1 MLRIIIL
8 SILFL
13 PSSFAQIVNIVD
25 ESNSPIAGV
34 SLYTTDNVF
43 VSSDDQGNVNLDKFF
58 DKDTIVIQQF
68 GFVKKKIIKSLIPN
82 KVILNYNNEILN
94 EVVISASKFSQK
106 FREVPKKVTQI
117 NKSTIE
123 FTNPMTS
130 ADLLER
136 GGNVFIQKSQLGGGS
151 PMIRGLSTNRLVL
164 SVDGVRLN
172 NAIYRG
178 GNIHNVIS
186 VSPMNIENTEIIMG
200 SASVLYGS
208 DAIGGV
214 MNFYTK
220 NPVLSK
226 EESQRFDINIHSRYS
241 SAASEKMYHFDIN
254 FGLKKI
260 AFFSSISKSDYGNLL
275 MGSNGPSE
283 YLRPN
288 YVIQNSAGEDIIV
301 NNSNPKLQRNTSY
314 DQLNFLQKV
323 LYKPNKNFQYDLGIH
338 FSKTGDIPRY
348 DRLIRQDQ
356 NLDLVYGNWFYGPQE
371 WLLINNQIAINSKS
385 NNVFDKLKITFAK
398 QKFSESRN
406 SRKLNAS
413 NLNSREEKLDILS
426 LNIDMIKNLNSN
438 SDLTYGLEYI
448 KNKVESLGSSTNIF
462 DLSVN
467 SISSRYPNNSSLQSF
482 GTYMNY
488 KSKIVD
494 DVFFQSGVRYSL
506 TRLQADLS
514 QNNIFYDFPYG
525 NINLENGAFVG
536 GIGLSWVRNIYNNW
550 KFNIN
555 TAFRSPNIDDVA
567 KVFDSEPGNVV
578 VPNPGLKPERSF
590 GIEFGGYFRT
600 KNNIELDFSTYITYL
615 YDALIRDDFTLEN
628 GISQI
633 IYDGELSQIQ
643 ALQNGSKSLIYGFEF
658 GANMIINKNLSLESQ
673 LNLIAGHEL
682 NELPFALPVRHI
694 PPNFGNI
701 HLIFKKGKLSF
712 DAFVNFNSEISYN
725 DLAESER
732 AKPYLYALDKNGN
745 PYSPS
750 WITYNLRSKYL
761 LSDKLNFTLSFENIL
776 DKLYRPYSSGISAPG
791 LNFIFSVNY
800 AY

>member
-8 SILFL
+8 SILFI

-25 ESNSPIAGV
+25 EGNSPIAGV
-34 SLYTTDNVF
+34 SLYTTENVF

-58 DKDTIVIQQF
+58 DTDTIVIQQF

-123 FTNPMTS
+123 LTNPMTS

-186 VSPMNIENTEIIMG
+186 ISPMNIENTEIIMG

-226 EESQRFDINIHSRYS
+226 EESQRLDINIHSRYS

-288 YVIQNSAGEDIIV
+288 YVIQNSNGEDIIIE
-301 NNSNPKLQRNTSY
+301 NSNPKLQRNTSY

-323 LYKPNKNFQYDLGIH
+323 LYRPNKNFQYDLGIH

-348 DRLIRQDQ
+348 DRLIMQDQ

-406 SRKLNAS
+406 SRKLSAS
-413 NLNSREEKLDILS
+413 NLNSREEKLNILS
-426 LNIDMIKNLNSN
+426 LNIDMIKKLNSN

-448 KNKVESLGSSTNIF
+448 NNEVESLGSSTNIF

-506 TRLQADLS
+506 TKLKADLS
-514 QNNIFYDFPYG
+514 QNNTFYDFPYG

-628 GISQI
+628 GISEI

-658 GANMIINKNLSLESQ
+658 GANMVINKNLSLKSQ

-694 PPNFGNI
+694 PPNFGNL
-701 HLIFKKGKLSF
+701 HLIFEKGKLSF

-725 DLAESER
+725 NLAESER
-732 AKPYLYALDKNGN
+732 AKPYLYALDKDGN

-750 WITYNLRSKYL
+750 WTTYNFRSKYL
-761 LSDKLNFTLSFENIL
+761 LSEKLNLTLSFENIL

-791 LNFIFSVNY
+791 LNFIFSLNY

>member
-226 EESQRFDINIHSRYS
+226 VESQRLDINIYSRYS
-241 SAASEKMYHFDIN
+241 SAASEKMYHFDVN

-288 YVIQNSAGEDIIV
+288 YVIQNSTGEDLIV

-426 LNIDMIKNLNSN
+426 LNIDMIKKLNSN

-448 KNKVESLGSSTNIF
+448 NNKVESLGSSTNIY

-482 GTYMNY
+482 GAYMNY

-506 TRLQADLS
+506 TKLQADLS

-525 NINLENGAFVG
+525 NLNLENGAFVG

-658 GANMIINKNLSLESQ
+658 GANMIINKNLSLKSQ

-682 NELPFALPVRHI
+682 NESPFALPVRHI
-694 PPNFGNI
+694 PPNFGNL
-701 HLIFKKGKLSF
+701 HLIFEKGKLSF

-725 DLAESER
+725 NLAESER

>member
-34 SLYTTDNVF
+34 SFYTTDNVF

-58 DKDTIVIQQF
+58 DTDTIVIQQF

-220 NPVLSK
+220 NPVLSMG
-226 EESQRFDINIHSRYS
+226 ESQRLDINIHSRYS

-448 KNKVESLGSSTNIF
+448 NNKVESLGSSTNIF

-506 TRLQADLS
+506 TKLQADLS

-761 LSDKLNFTLSFENIL
+761 LSDKLNFTLSFENIS

>member
-1 MLRIIIL
+1 VLRIIIL

-25 ESNSPIAGV
+25 EGNSPIAGV

-58 DKDTIVIQQF
+58 DTDTIVIQQF

-220 NPVLSK
+220 NPVLSMG
-226 EESQRFDINIHSRYS
+226 ESQRLDINIHSRYS
-241 SAASEKMYHFDIN
+241 SAASEKMYHFDVN

-288 YVIQNSAGEDIIV
+288 YVIQNSNGEDIIV
-301 NNSNPKLQRNTSY
+301 NNSNSKLQRNTSY
-314 DQLNFLQKV
+314 DQLNFLQKI

-406 SRKLNAS
+406 SRKLNVS

-426 LNIDMIKNLNSN
+426 LNIDMIKKINSN

-448 KNKVESLGSSTNIF
+448 NNKVESLGSSTNIF

-506 TRLQADLS
+506 TKLQADLS
-514 QNNIFYDFPYG
+514 QNNTFYDFPYG

-658 GANMIINKNLSLESQ
+658 GANMVINKNLSLKSQ

-694 PPNFGNI
+694 PPNFGNL
-701 HLIFKKGKLSF
+701 HLIFEKGRLSF

-725 DLAESER
+725 NLAESER
-732 AKPYLYALDKNGN
+732 AKPYLYALDKDGN

-750 WITYNLRSKYL
+750 WTTYNFRSKYL
-761 LSDKLNFTLSFENIL
+761 LSDKLNFTLSFENIS

>member
-25 ESNSPIAGV
+25 EGNSPIAGV

-58 DKDTIVIQQF
+58 DTDTIVIQQF

-220 NPVLSK
+220 NPVLSMG
-226 EESQRFDINIHSRYS
+226 ESQRLDINIHSRYS
-241 SAASEKMYHFDIN
+241 SAASEKMYHFDVN

-288 YVIQNSAGEDIIV
+288 YVIQNSNGEDIIV
-301 NNSNPKLQRNTSY
+301 NNSNSKLQRNTSY

-426 LNIDMIKNLNSN
+426 LNIDMIKKINSN

-448 KNKVESLGSSTNIF
+448 NNKVESLGSSTNIF

-506 TRLQADLS
+506 TKLQADLS
-514 QNNIFYDFPYG
+514 QNNTFYDFPYG

-658 GANMIINKNLSLESQ
+658 GANMVINKNLSLKSQ

-694 PPNFGNI
+694 PPNFGNL
-701 HLIFKKGKLSF
+701 HLIFEKGRLSF

-725 DLAESER
+725 NLAESER
-732 AKPYLYALDKNGN
+732 AKPYLYALDKDGN

-750 WITYNLRSKYL
+750 WTTYNFRSKYL

>member
-25 ESNSPIAGV
+25 EGNSPIAGV

-58 DKDTIVIQQF
+58 DTDTIVIQQF

-220 NPVLSK
+220 NPVLSMG
-226 EESQRFDINIHSRYS
+226 ESQRLDINIHSRYS
-241 SAASEKMYHFDIN
+241 SAASEKMYHFDVN

-288 YVIQNSAGEDIIV
+288 YVIQNSIGEDIIV
-301 NNSNPKLQRNTSY
+301 NNSNSKLPRNTSY
-314 DQLNFLQKV
+314 DQLIFLQKI

-426 LNIDMIKNLNSN
+426 LNIDMIKKINSN

-448 KNKVESLGSSTNIF
+448 NNKVESLGSSTNIF

-506 TRLQADLS
+506 TKLQADLS
-514 QNNIFYDFPYG
+514 QNNTFYDFPYG

-658 GANMIINKNLSLESQ
+658 GANMVINKNLSLKSQ

-694 PPNFGNI
+694 PPNFGNL
-701 HLIFKKGKLSF
+701 HLIFEKGRLSF

-725 DLAESER
+725 NLAESER
-732 AKPYLYALDKNGN
+732 AKPYLYALDKDGN

-750 WITYNLRSKYL
+750 WTTYNFRSKYL
-761 LSDKLNFTLSFENIL
+761 LSDKLNFTLSFENIS

>member
-34 SLYTTDNVF
+34 SFYTTDNVF

-58 DKDTIVIQQF
+58 DTDTIVIQQF

-283 YLRPN
+283 YLRLN

-448 KNKVESLGSSTNIF
+448 NNKVESLGSSTNIF

-694 PPNFGNI
+694 PPNFGNL

-761 LSDKLNFTLSFENIL
+761 LSDKLNFTLSFENIS

>member
-34 SLYTTDNVF
+34 SFYTTDNVF

-58 DKDTIVIQQF
+58 DTDTIVIQQF

-371 WLLINNQIAINSKS
+371 WLLINNQFAINSKS
-385 NNVFDKLKITFAK
+385 INVFDKLKITFAK

-448 KNKVESLGSSTNIF
+448 NNKVESLGSSTNIF

-482 GTYMNY
+482 GAYMNY
-488 KSKIVD
+488 KNKIVD

-506 TRLQADLS
+506 TKLQADLS
-514 QNNIFYDFPYG
+514 HNNMFYDFPYG

-578 VPNPGLKPERSF
+578 VPNPSLKPERSF

-628 GISQI
+628 GTSQI

-658 GANMIINKNLSLESQ
+658 GANMIINKNLSLKSQ

-761 LSDKLNFTLSFENIL
+761 LSDKLNFTLSFENIS

>member
-1 MLRIIIL
+1 
-8 SILFL
+8 
-13 PSSFAQIVNIVD
+13 
-25 ESNSPIAGV
+25 
-34 SLYTTDNVF
+34 
-43 VSSDDQGNVNLDKFF
+43 
-58 DKDTIVIQQF
+58 
-68 GFVKKKIIKSLIPN
+68 
-82 KVILNYNNEILN
+82 
-94 EVVISASKFSQK
+94 
-106 FREVPKKVTQI
+106 
-117 NKSTIE
+117 
-123 FTNPMTS
+123 
-130 ADLLER
+130 
-136 GGNVFIQKSQLGGGS
+136 
-151 PMIRGLSTNRLVL
+151 MIRGLSTNRLVL

-220 NPVLSK
+220 SPVLSK
-226 EESQRFDINIHSRYS
+226 EESQRLDINIHSRYS

-254 FGLKKI
+254 FGLNKI

-288 YVIQNSAGEDIIV
+288 YVIQNSNGEDIIV

-323 LYKPNKNFQYDLGIH
+323 LYKPNKNFRYDLGIH

-426 LNIDMIKNLNSN
+426 LNIDMIKKLNSN

-448 KNKVESLGSSTNIF
+448 NNKVESLGSSTNIF

-467 SISSRYPNNSSLQSF
+467 SISSRYPNNSSLKSF

-488 KSKIVD
+488 KSKIID

-506 TRLQADLS
+506 TKLQADLS
-514 QNNIFYDFPYG
+514 QNNTFYDFPYG

-600 KNNIELDFSTYITYL
+600 KNNIEFDFSTYITYL

-628 GISQI
+628 GISEI

-658 GANMIINKNLSLESQ
+658 GANMVINKNLSLKSQ

-694 PPNFGNI
+694 PPNFGNL
-701 HLIFKKGKLSF
+701 HLIFEKGKLSF
-712 DAFVNFNSEISYN
+712 DAFVNFNSEISY
-725 DLAESER
+725 
-732 AKPYLYALDKNGN
+732 P
-745 PYSPS
+745 
-750 WITYNLRSKYL
+750 
-761 LSDKLNFTLSFENIL
+761 
-776 DKLYRPYSSGISAPG
+776 
-791 LNFIFSVNY
+791 
-800 AY
+800 

>member
-25 ESNSPIAGV
+25 EGNSPIAGV

-58 DKDTIVIQQF
+58 DTDTIVIQQF

-220 NPVLSK
+220 NPVLSMG
-226 EESQRFDINIHSRYS
+226 ESQRLDINIHSRYS
-241 SAASEKMYHFDIN
+241 SAASEKMYHFDVN

-288 YVIQNSAGEDIIV
+288 YVIQNSIGEDIIV
-301 NNSNPKLQRNTSY
+301 NNSNSKLQRNTSY

-426 LNIDMIKNLNSN
+426 LNIDMIKKINSN

-448 KNKVESLGSSTNIF
+448 NNKVESLGSSTNIF

-506 TRLQADLS
+506 TKLQADLS
-514 QNNIFYDFPYG
+514 QNNTFYDFPYG

-536 GIGLSWVRNIYNNW
+536 GIGFSWVRNIYNNW

-658 GANMIINKNLSLESQ
+658 GANMVINKNLSLKSQ

-694 PPNFGNI
+694 PPNFGNL
-701 HLIFKKGKLSF
+701 HLIFEKGRLSF

-725 DLAESER
+725 NLAESER
-732 AKPYLYALDKNGN
+732 AKPYLYALDKDGN

-750 WITYNLRSKYL
+750 WTTYNFRSKYL
-761 LSDKLNFTLSFENIL
+761 LSDKLNFTLSFENIS

>member
-1 MLRIIIL
+1 VLRIIIL

-25 ESNSPIAGV
+25 EGNSPIAGV

-58 DKDTIVIQQF
+58 DTDTIVIQQF

-220 NPVLSK
+220 NPVLSMG
-226 EESQRFDINIHSRYS
+226 ESQRLDINIHSRYS
-241 SAASEKMYHFDIN
+241 SAASEKMYHFDVN

-288 YVIQNSAGEDIIV
+288 YVIQNSNGEDIIV
-301 NNSNPKLQRNTSY
+301 NNSNSKLQRNTSY
-314 DQLNFLQKV
+314 DQLNFLQKI

-426 LNIDMIKNLNSN
+426 LNIDMIKKINSN

-448 KNKVESLGSSTNIF
+448 NNKVESLGSSTNIF

-506 TRLQADLS
+506 TKLQADLS
-514 QNNIFYDFPYG
+514 QNNTFYDFPYG

-658 GANMIINKNLSLESQ
+658 GANMVINKNLSLKSQ

-694 PPNFGNI
+694 PPNFGNL
-701 HLIFKKGKLSF
+701 HLIFEKGRLSF

-725 DLAESER
+725 NLAESER
-732 AKPYLYALDKNGN
+732 AKPYLYALDKDGN

-750 WITYNLRSKYL
+750 WTTYNFRSKYL
-761 LSDKLNFTLSFENIL
+761 LSDKLNFTLSFENIS

>member
-25 ESNSPIAGV
+25 EGNSPIAGV

-58 DKDTIVIQQF
+58 DTDTIVIQQF

-241 SAASEKMYHFDIN
+241 SAASEKMYHFDVN

-288 YVIQNSAGEDIIV
+288 YVIQNSIGEDIIV
-301 NNSNPKLQRNTSY
+301 NNSNSKLQRNTSY

-426 LNIDMIKNLNSN
+426 LNIDMIKKINSN

-448 KNKVESLGSSTNIF
+448 NNKVESLGSSTNIF

-506 TRLQADLS
+506 TKLQADLS
-514 QNNIFYDFPYG
+514 QNNTFYDFPYG

-536 GIGLSWVRNIYNNW
+536 GIGFSWVRNIYNNW

-600 KNNIELDFSTYITYL
+600 KNNIELDFSTYINYL

-658 GANMIINKNLSLESQ
+658 GANMVINKNLSLKSQ

-694 PPNFGNI
+694 PPNFGNL
-701 HLIFKKGKLSF
+701 HLIFEKGRLSF

-725 DLAESER
+725 NLAESER
-732 AKPYLYALDKNGN
+732 AKPYLYALDKDGN

-750 WITYNLRSKYL
+750 WTTYNFRSKYL

>member
-1 MLRIIIL
+1 VLRIIIL

-25 ESNSPIAGV
+25 EGNSPIAGV

-58 DKDTIVIQQF
+58 DTDTIVIQQF

-220 NPVLSK
+220 NPVLSMGQ
-226 EESQRFDINIHSRYS
+226 SQRLDINIHSRYS
-241 SAASEKMYHFDIN
+241 SAASEKMYHFDVN

-288 YVIQNSAGEDIIV
+288 YVIQNSNGEDIIV
-301 NNSNPKLQRNTSY
+301 NNSNSKLQRNTSY
-314 DQLNFLQKV
+314 DQLNFLQKI

-426 LNIDMIKNLNSN
+426 LNIDMIKKINSN

-448 KNKVESLGSSTNIF
+448 NNKVESLGSSTNIF

-506 TRLQADLS
+506 TKLQADLS
-514 QNNIFYDFPYG
+514 QNNTFYDFPYG

-658 GANMIINKNLSLESQ
+658 GANMVINKNLSLKSQ

-694 PPNFGNI
+694 PPNFGNL
-701 HLIFKKGKLSF
+701 HLIFEKGRLSF

-725 DLAESER
+725 NLAESER
-732 AKPYLYALDKNGN
+732 AKPYLYALDKDGN

-750 WITYNLRSKYL
+750 WTTYNFRSKYL
-761 LSDKLNFTLSFENIL
+761 LSDKLNFTLSFENIS

>member
-25 ESNSPIAGV
+25 ESNSPISGV

-58 DKDTIVIQQF
+58 DTDTIVIQQF

-220 NPVLSK
+220 NPVLSVG
-226 EESQRFDINIHSRYS
+226 ESQRLDINIHSRYS
-241 SAASEKMYHFDIN
+241 SAASEKMYHFDVN

-288 YVIQNSAGEDIIV
+288 YVIQNSTGEDIIV

-426 LNIDMIKNLNSN
+426 LNIDMIKKLNSN

-448 KNKVESLGSSTNIF
+448 NNKVESLGSSTNIF

-482 GTYMNY
+482 GAYMNY

-506 TRLQADLS
+506 TKLQADLS
-514 QNNIFYDFPYG
+514 QNNTFYDFPYG

-578 VPNPGLKPERSF
+578 VPNPDLKPERSF

-658 GANMIINKNLSLESQ
+658 GANMVINKNLSLKSQ

-694 PPNFGNI
+694 PPNFGNL
-701 HLIFKKGKLSF
+701 HLIFEKGKLSF

-725 DLAESER
+725 NLAESER
-732 AKPYLYALDKNGN
+732 AKPYLYALDINDN

>member
-25 ESNSPIAGV
+25 EGNSPIAGV

-58 DKDTIVIQQF
+58 DTDTIVIQQF

-220 NPVLSK
+220 NPVLSMG
-226 EESQRFDINIHSRYS
+226 ESQRLDINIHSRYS
-241 SAASEKMYHFDIN
+241 SAASEKMYHFDVN

-288 YVIQNSAGEDIIV
+288 YVIQNSNGEDIIV
-301 NNSNPKLQRNTSY
+301 NNSNSKLQRNTSY
-314 DQLNFLQKV
+314 DQLNFLQKI

-426 LNIDMIKNLNSN
+426 LNIDMIKKINSN

-448 KNKVESLGSSTNIF
+448 KNKVESFGSSTNIF

-506 TRLQADLS
+506 TKLQADLS
-514 QNNIFYDFPYG
+514 QNNTFYDFPYG

-658 GANMIINKNLSLESQ
+658 GANMVINKNLSLKSQ

-694 PPNFGNI
+694 PPNFGNL
-701 HLIFKKGKLSF
+701 HLIFEKGRLSF

-725 DLAESER
+725 NLAESER
-732 AKPYLYALDKNGN
+732 AKPYLYALDKDGN

-750 WITYNLRSKYL
+750 WTTYNFRSKYL
-761 LSDKLNFTLSFENIL
+761 LSDKLNFTLSFENIS

>member
-1 MLRIIIL
+1 VLRIIIL

-25 ESNSPIAGV
+25 EGNSPIAGV

-58 DKDTIVIQQF
+58 DTDTIVIQQF

-220 NPVLSK
+220 NPVLSMG
-226 EESQRFDINIHSRYS
+226 ESQRLDINIHSRYS
-241 SAASEKMYHFDIN
+241 SAASEKMYHFDVN

-288 YVIQNSAGEDIIV
+288 YVIQNSNGEDIIV
-301 NNSNPKLQRNTSY
+301 NNSNSKLQRNTSY
-314 DQLNFLQKV
+314 DQLNFLQKI

-426 LNIDMIKNLNSN
+426 LNIDMIKKLNSN

-448 KNKVESLGSSTNIF
+448 NNKVESLGSSTNIF

-506 TRLQADLS
+506 TKLQADLS
-514 QNNIFYDFPYG
+514 QNNTFYDFPYG

-658 GANMIINKNLSLESQ
+658 GANMVINKNLSLKSQ

-694 PPNFGNI
+694 PPNFGNL
-701 HLIFKKGKLSF
+701 HLIFEKGRLSF

-725 DLAESER
+725 NLAESER
-732 AKPYLYALDKNGN
+732 AKPYLYALDKDGN

-750 WITYNLRSKYL
+750 WTTYNFRSKYL
-761 LSDKLNFTLSFENIL
+761 LSDKLNFTLSFENIS

>member
-25 ESNSPIAGV
+25 EGNSPIAGV

-58 DKDTIVIQQF
+58 DTDTIVIQQF

-220 NPVLSK
+220 NPVLSMG
-226 EESQRFDINIHSRYS
+226 ESQRLDINIHSRYS
-241 SAASEKMYHFDIN
+241 SAASEKMYHFDVN

-288 YVIQNSAGEDIIV
+288 YVIQNSIGEDIIV
-301 NNSNPKLQRNTSY
+301 NNSNSKLQRNTFY

-426 LNIDMIKNLNSN
+426 LNIDMIKKINSN

-448 KNKVESLGSSTNIF
+448 NNKVESLGSSTNIF

-506 TRLQADLS
+506 TKLQADLS
-514 QNNIFYDFPYG
+514 QNNTFYDFPYG

-658 GANMIINKNLSLESQ
+658 GANMVINKNLSLKSQ

-694 PPNFGNI
+694 PPNFGNL
-701 HLIFKKGKLSF
+701 HLIFEKGRLSF

-725 DLAESER
+725 NLAESER
-732 AKPYLYALDKNGN
+732 AKPYLYALDKDGN

-750 WITYNLRSKYL
+750 WTTYNFRSKYL
-761 LSDKLNFTLSFENIL
+761 LSDKLNFTLSFENIS

>member
-25 ESNSPIAGV
+25 EGNSPIAGV

-58 DKDTIVIQQF
+58 DTDTIVIQQF

-220 NPVLSK
+220 NPVLSMG
-226 EESQRFDINIHSRYS
+226 ESQRLDINIHSRYS
-241 SAASEKMYHFDIN
+241 SAASEKMYHFDVN

-288 YVIQNSAGEDIIV
+288 YVIQNSNGEDIIV
-301 NNSNPKLQRNTSY
+301 NNSNSKLQRNTSY
-314 DQLNFLQKV
+314 DQLNFLQKI

-426 LNIDMIKNLNSN
+426 LNIDMIKKLNSN

-448 KNKVESLGSSTNIF
+448 NNKVESLGSSTNIF

-506 TRLQADLS
+506 TKLQADLS
-514 QNNIFYDFPYG
+514 QNNTFYDFPYG

-658 GANMIINKNLSLESQ
+658 GANMVINKNLSLKSQ

-694 PPNFGNI
+694 PPNFGNL
-701 HLIFKKGKLSF
+701 HLIFEKGRLSF

-725 DLAESER
+725 NLAESER
-732 AKPYLYALDKNGN
+732 AKPYLYALDKDGN

-750 WITYNLRSKYL
+750 WTTYNFRSKYL
-761 LSDKLNFTLSFENIL
+761 LSDKLNFTLSFENIS

>member
-58 DKDTIVIQQF
+58 DTDTIVIQQF

-226 EESQRFDINIHSRYS
+226 EESQRLDINIHSRYS

-288 YVIQNSAGEDIIV
+288 YVIQNSNGEDIIV

-314 DQLNFLQKV
+314 NQLNFLQKV

-406 SRKLNAS
+406 SRKLSAS

-426 LNIDMIKNLNSN
+426 LNIDMIKKLNSN

-448 KNKVESLGSSTNIF
+448 NNKVESLGSSTNIF

-506 TRLQADLS
+506 TKLKADLS
-514 QNNIFYDFPYG
+514 QNNTFYDFPYG

-628 GISQI
+628 GISEI

-658 GANMIINKNLSLESQ
+658 GANMVINKNLSLKSQ
-673 LNLIAGHEL
+673 LNLITGHEL

-694 PPNFGNI
+694 PPNFGNL
-701 HLIFKKGKLSF
+701 HLIFEKGKLSF

-725 DLAESER
+725 NLAESER
-732 AKPYLYALDKNGN
+732 AKPYLYALDKDGN

-750 WITYNLRSKYL
+750 WITYNFRSKYL

>member
-58 DKDTIVIQQF
+58 DTDTIVIQQF

-241 SAASEKMYHFDIN
+241 SAASEKMYHFDVN

-426 LNIDMIKNLNSN
+426 LNIDMIKKLNSN

-448 KNKVESLGSSTNIF
+448 NNKVESLGSSTNIY

-482 GTYMNY
+482 GAYMNY

-506 TRLQADLS
+506 TKLQADLS

-525 NINLENGAFVG
+525 NLNLENGAFVG

-578 VPNPGLKPERSF
+578 VPNPDLKPERSF

-761 LSDKLNFTLSFENIL
+761 LSDKLNFTLSFENIS